1 MAKKT
6 ISEQIQE
13 KNNQLAEY
21 DQQIKTIQDDKRR
34 IKHELKALNDQMVAE
49 LGRKLLD
56 KLDLKDADATNIEAA
71 FKQLDNLPLAT
82 TGEKPYVND

>member
-1 MAKKT
+1 MAKKS

-21 DQQIKTIQDDKRR
+21 DQQIKTIQEDKRH
-34 IKHELKALNDQMVAE
+34 IKQEIKALNDQMVAE

-71 FKQLDNLPLAT
+71 FKQLDNLPLES

>member
-13 KNNQLAEY
+13 ATLRLAEL
-21 DQQIKTIQDDKRR
+21 DQQIKTIQENKRH
-34 IKHELKALNDQMVAE
+34 IKQEIKVLNDQMVAE

-71 FKQLDNLPLAT
+71 FKQLDNLPLEP